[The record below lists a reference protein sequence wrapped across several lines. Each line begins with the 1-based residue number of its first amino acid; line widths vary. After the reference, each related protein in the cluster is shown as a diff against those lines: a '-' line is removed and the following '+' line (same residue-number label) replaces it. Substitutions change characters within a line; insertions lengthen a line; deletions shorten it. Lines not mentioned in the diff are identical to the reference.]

1 MLKNLLLISSVA
13 FLLSAC
19 GPVEKLK
26 VFSSPVE
33 NKIISPSDPKPL
45 LLDKLHFDVVNK
57 DNLQKFLKELQKEQ
71 NTEEFVF
78 YAITP
83 KTYELLSKYIK
94 PLANK
99 NPNSIIGL
107 SIFNF
112 VSPMFDKCLSFVVA
126 SVALDINSLKKIS

>member
-1 MLKNLLLISSVA
+1 MLKNMLLISSVA

-19 GPVEKLK
+19 GSVEKLK

-33 NKIISPSDPKPL
+33 NKIIAPSDPKPL
-45 LLDKLHFDVVNK
+45 LLDKLHSDVVNK

-83 KTYELLSKYIK
+83 KTYELLALNMQEIKRFILQQKDIIIFYKEATKPSKEGNQK
-94 PLANK
+94 SK
-99 NPNSIIGL
+99 E
-107 SIFNF
+107 
-112 VSPMFDKCLSFVVA
+112 K
-126 SVALDINSLKKIS
+126 